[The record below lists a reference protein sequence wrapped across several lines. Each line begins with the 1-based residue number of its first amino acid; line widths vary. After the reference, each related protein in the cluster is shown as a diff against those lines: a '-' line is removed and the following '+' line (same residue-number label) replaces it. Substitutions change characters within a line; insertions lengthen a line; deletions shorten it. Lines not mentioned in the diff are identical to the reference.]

1 MLCTCVNGSISQIT
15 NFGLQKADLYIFLSF
30 VKPHRGH
37 TGISG
42 GGGGYSSKKKNLQ
55 VFISVHFICNCY
67 FFFFEIFIVHVH
79 TSTPVQLDHNG

>member
-30 VKPHRGH
+30 VKRHRGH

-42 GGGGYSSKKKNLQ
+42 GGWGCVL
-55 VFISVHFICNCY
+55 FIKEEEFASFYLSALHM
-67 FFFFEIFIVHVH
+67 
-79 TSTPVQLDHNG
+79 